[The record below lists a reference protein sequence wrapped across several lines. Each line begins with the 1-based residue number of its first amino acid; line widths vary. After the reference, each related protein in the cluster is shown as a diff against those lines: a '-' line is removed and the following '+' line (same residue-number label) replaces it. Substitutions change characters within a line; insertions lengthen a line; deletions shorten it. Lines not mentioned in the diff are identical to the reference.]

1 MILVTN
7 DKTKKI
13 IRNILLLSTIMFYC
27 TTAHSSITMNNASHI
42 DIDSLNEEKRMLF
55 NTIDYF
61 SNNYPYSI
69 HQVENF
75 YNHQFQLI
83 EVAHGLNNFFEI
95 SQDTNEHPFI
105 QDIDLR
111 VSDINSKLLII
122 DLKNPIC
129 FNSSEYNKLISDYK
143 KSYNSHFQSYYR
155 VLDKKNDIGKVVLTN
170 RLVIVGIKDHI
181 RGYSSSSNQS
191 NNSKPLKIISD
202 LEKENNSR
210 CITNLTFNIFDS
222 IKPKRYGRYIRK

>member
-1 MILVTN
+1 MTN

-122 DLKNPIC
+122 DFKNPIC

-155 VLDKKNDIGKVVLTN
+155 VLDKKNDIGKVFLTN

-181 RGYSSSSNQS
+181 RGYSSSSDQS

-210 CITNLTFNIFDS
+210 CITNLTFNTFDS

>member
-1 MILVTN
+1 
-7 DKTKKI
+7 
-13 IRNILLLSTIMFYC
+13 MFYC
-27 TTAHSSITMNNASHI
+27 TTAHASITMNNASHI
-42 DIDSLNEEKRMLF
+42 DIDSLNEEKRMIF

-122 DLKNPIC
+122 DFKNPIC

-155 VLDKKNDIGKVVLTN
+155 VLDKKNDIGKVFLTN

-210 CITNLTFNIFDS
+210 CITNLTFNTFDS

>member
-1 MILVTN
+1 
-7 DKTKKI
+7 
-13 IRNILLLSTIMFYC
+13 MFYC

-111 VSDINSKLLII
+111 VGDINSKLLII
-122 DLKNPIC
+122 DFKNPIC

-155 VLDKKNDIGKVVLTN
+155 VLDKKNDIGKVFLTN

-210 CITNLTFNIFDS
+210 CITNLTFNTFDS

>member
-1 MILVTN
+1 
-7 DKTKKI
+7 
-13 IRNILLLSTIMFYC
+13 MFYC

-122 DLKNPIC
+122 YLKNPIC

-210 CITNLTFNIFDS
+210 CITNLTFNTFDS